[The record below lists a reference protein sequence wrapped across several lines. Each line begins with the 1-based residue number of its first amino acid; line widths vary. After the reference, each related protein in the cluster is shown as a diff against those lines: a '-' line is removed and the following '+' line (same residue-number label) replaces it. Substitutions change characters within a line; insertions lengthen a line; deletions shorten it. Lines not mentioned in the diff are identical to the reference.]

1 MQLNKIRRMGA
12 EILKTGKSK
21 VWFEPESGDKIREAM
36 TKDDVR
42 ELIRQGL
49 IRERKEQMHSK
60 ARARI
65 LKEKKRKGRKR
76 GFGKRT
82 GSKKARVKEKT
93 SWIKRVRAQ
102 REKLKELKD
111 KGVVNPKAYRKLYKM
126 IKGNYF
132 KGKKYIELAVKEK
145 KKGK

>member
-1 MQLNKIRRMGA
+1 MQLNKIRRMSSQ
-12 EILKTGKSK
+12 ILKTGKNK
-21 VWFEPESGDKIREAM
+21 IWFEPDSGDKIKEAM

-49 IRERKEQMHSK
+49 IKERKEQMHSK
-60 ARARI
+60 AGARA

-82 GSKKARVKEKT
+82 GSRKARVKEKT
-93 SWIKRVRAQ
+93 GWIKRVRAQ
-102 REKLKELKD
+102 RKKLKELKS
-111 KGVVNPKAYRKLYKM
+111 KGTVSPKDYRKLYKM